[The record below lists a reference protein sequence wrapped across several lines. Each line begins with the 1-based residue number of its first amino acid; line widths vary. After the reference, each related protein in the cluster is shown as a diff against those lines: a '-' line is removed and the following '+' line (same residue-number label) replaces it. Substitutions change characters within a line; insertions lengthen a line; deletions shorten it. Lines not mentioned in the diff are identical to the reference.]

1 MASDNVDS
9 DYSVESEDSDVCSLP
24 EYDIEEE
31 DGDLEDTRSKSE
43 ESLDSCHLGDADEPI
58 ADAEWLKEYEKEQK
72 ENEKLERMLEK
83 RLNGTTRVDSWLV
96 ATKSDFGC
104 TVSGINFYAKSFL
117 SKGVLVGTVTDNYYR
132 T

>member
-43 ESLDSCHLGDADEPI
+43 ESLNSCHLGDADEPI
-58 ADAEWLKEYEKEQK
+58 ADAVWLKEYEKEQK

-83 RLNGTTRVDSWLV
+83 RLNGTTPVDSW
-96 ATKSDFGC
+96 
-104 TVSGINFYAKSFL
+104 
-117 SKGVLVGTVTDNYYR
+117 
-132 T
+132 